1 MTKVVFETATIADAI
16 KKAARI
22 APGKGKAF
30 DKAAG
35 IVMEISPG
43 TEAPVVIRATNLD
56 LFSMEW
62 VDVVEAEGE
71 ATTWRLPG
79 DLLAQV
85 INSLPIGSGSHTTFE
100 TVDDKKGH
108 TFVQVTNRRTKA
120 KFNMMRT
127 EDYPQWSV
135 FDPDTLY
142 PAEDL
147 GGRID
152 QVEWAAAKSDNLPV
166 LSGIY
171 FDGQQCVATDRY
183 KLAAAELKIPDL
195 QQPVTVPAGLL
206 GQILK
211 QTGEVMVG
219 IDGGQFLIMPNEH
232 TQIRAVLYGQDYPQV
247 DRIMKRDMPNILLVK
262 KAQLLE
268 VISRATAFTG
278 ADRFPVLRVFIGAGE
293 IGVMM
298 HNDEIGLLGDVVEV
312 PGHANHKRH
321 EIKFTPKHLTD
332 ALSKAPNDE
341 VAIGYNIE
349 NPKNIVYINGGS
361 GYEAWVMPR
370 GDAQPGE

>member
-22 APGKGKAF
+22 APAKGKAF

-35 IVMEISPG
+35 ILLEINPG

-62 VDVVEAEGE
+62 VDAVEATGPSV
-71 ATTWRLPG
+71 TWRLPSQ
-79 DLLAQV
+79 LLQQV
-85 INSLPIGSGSHTTFE
+85 IGSLPIGSGSQVTFE
-100 TVDDKKGH
+100 EKEERGRTHVL
-108 TFVQVTNRRTKA
+108 VTHRRTRA

-127 EDYPQWSV
+127 EDYPTWSV
-135 FDPDTLY
+135 FDPDQLY
-142 PAEDL
+142 PCEDM

-171 FDGQQCVATDRY
+171 FDGNQCLATDRY

-195 QQPVTVPAGLL
+195 QHPVAVPAGLL

-219 IDGGQFLIMPNEH
+219 IDGEQFLIMPDEH
-232 TQIRAVLYGQDYPQV
+232 TQIRCVLYGQDYPNTSK
-247 DRIMKRDMPNILLVK
+247 IMGRDKPNLLMVK
-262 KAQLLE
+262 KAPLLE
-268 VISRATAFTG
+268 VISRANAFTG
-278 ADRFPVLRVFIGAGE
+278 SDRFPCLRVYIGKEE
-293 IGVMM
+293 IAVMM
-298 HNDEIGLLGDVVEV
+298 QNDEIGLLGDVVEV
-312 PGHANHKRH
+312 PGHAAHERF
-321 EIKFTPKHLTD
+321 EIKFTPKNLVD
-332 ALSKAPNDE
+332 AIAKAPNDE
-341 VAIGYNIE
+341 IAIGYDISK
-349 NPKNIVYINGGS
+349 PKAIVYINGGS
-361 GYEAWVMPR
+361 GYEAWVAPR
-370 GDAQPGE
+370 GDANPEA